1 MKSDPRD
8 RTDNLIRMTISGTE
22 RNTPAGDGRTRAF
35 TLLEMI
41 LVAALL
47 AISVA
52 IGAPYFA
59 QSIRGN
65 RLQIGARTVTMA
77 ARYARSM
84 AIMRQE
90 TFRLTA
96 TLEGNEITISS
107 VNGRPRDNGALYTAA
122 SFDGGVGSWAEPL
135 PETTAEGNGG
145 PSAIRRKLEGI
156 RIVEFRAGDGD
167 WRHEGTFEVL
177 FYPNGTCNPFE
188 LRLRERAG
196 RDMLIHVDELGS
208 VRVLRDDGTR

>member
-1 MKSDPRD
+1 MKFDPRD
-8 RTDNLIRMTISGTE
+8 RTDNLTRMTTSGTE
-22 RNTPAGDGRTRAF
+22 RGATADGGRTRAF

-65 RLQIGARTVTMA
+65 RLRIGARTVTMA

-96 TLEGNEITISS
+96 TLEGNEIAISS
-107 VNGRPRDNGALYTAA
+107 VNGRSRDDGALYTAA
-122 SFDGGVGSWAEPL
+122 SFDRSVASWAEPL
-135 PETTAEGNGG
+135 PEATAVGGGG
-145 PSAIRRKLEGI
+145 PTAIRRKLEGI

-177 FYPNGTCNPFE
+177 FYPNGTCHPFE

-196 RDMLIHVDELGS
+196 RDLLIQVDELGS